1 MGFDI
6 DVLRKQR
13 QLFLN
18 NLEPMPISDI
28 LLEEE
33 AFSVDDHDAV
43 ANEKRR
49 REKVEVFLDILEKD
63 GSESTLESF
72 FFALRDDQF
81 MMKHVLK
88 EEEFRQTG
96 IQVRGKI
103 DSFPTSIFTQF
114 ALVFL

>member
-1 MGFDI
+1 
-6 DVLRKQR
+6 
-13 QLFLN
+13 
-18 NLEPMPISDI
+18 MPISDI

-43 ANEKRR
+43 ANAKRR
-49 REKVEVFLDILEKD
+49 REKVEVLLDILEKD

-72 FFALRDDQF
+72 FFALRDDHF
-81 MMKHVLK
+81 MMEHVK